1 MRPLTMQSCT
11 TSIARRHICRQMHP
25 VIWKEHDNSWTWS
38 IEEGKAFEDDYQVLA
53 RDEGFATRGDAK
65 ESMQKAWE
73 RLLAE
78 GKTPDRPGQL
88 KPSSE
93 ATAEC
98 VDKKI
103 QLEWAVAVDDKI
115 VAVFA
120 TQSRARKFG
129 RENHKGKYRLRRVTC
144 TISES
149 KAE

>member
-1 MRPLTMQSCT
+1 
-11 TSIARRHICRQMHP
+11 MHP

-38 IEEGKAFEDDYQVLA
+38 IEEGKAFEDDHQVLA

-65 ESMQKAWE
+65 ESMQKAWD
-73 RLLAE
+73 RLIAV

-93 ATAEC
+93 EPREC
-98 VDKKI
+98 VDEKI
-103 QLEWAVAVDDKI
+103 QLEWAVAADGKI
-115 VAVFA
+115 VAVFT
-120 TQSRARKFG
+120 TQSKARKFG
-129 RENHKGKYRLRRVTC
+129 QENHKRKYRLRRVTC